1 MKKIFFTFFL
11 LSLSLTVKAQYGTIN
26 AILTKLEERRG
37 LNKNLAEVSLE
48 KAKFVFIKE
57 FEDHTERNFISF
69 NGKNATYV
77 EVFDDKQTGQ
87 TTSNVFSGDV
97 VRSNRNI
104 ISLRADRLEGK
115 KIPMP
120 LTKTFLLTQ
129 QKKILYLVDVNSKE
143 RWIEEGAINSK

>member
-1 MKKIFFTFFL
+1 MRKIFFTFFF
-11 LSLSLTVKAQYGTIN
+11 LTITLALKAQYGTIN

-37 LNKNLAEVSLE
+37 LNNNLAEVSIDQT
-48 KAKFVFIKE
+48 KFVLIKD
-57 FEDHTERNFISF
+57 FEDHTERNFISI

-87 TTSNVFSGDV
+87 STSNVFSGDV

-129 QKKILYLVDVNSKE
+129 QKKILYLVDVNSKD
-143 RWIEEGAINSK
+143 RWIEEGAINKK

>member
-1 MKKIFFTFFL
+1 MRKIFFTLFL
-11 LSLSLTVKAQYGTIN
+11 LTLTLTVKAQYGTIN

-77 EVFDDKQTGQ
+77 EVFDDKHTGQ

-129 QKKILYLVDVNSKE
+129 QKKILYLVDVNSKD

>member
-1 MKKIFFTFFL
+1 MRKIFFTLFL
-11 LSLSLTVKAQYGTIN
+11 LTLTLTVKAQYGTIN

-129 QKKILYLVDVNSKE
+129 QKKILYLVDVNSKD

>member
-1 MKKIFFTFFL
+1 MRKIFFTFFL
-11 LSLSLTVKAQYGTIN
+11 LTLTLTVKAQYGTIN

-37 LNKNLAEVSLE
+37 LNKNLSEVSLE
-48 KAKFVFIKE
+48 KAKFVLIKE
-57 FEDHTERNFISF
+57 FEDHTERNFIIF

-87 TTSNVFSGDV
+87 STSNVFSGDV

-115 KIPMP
+115 KIPIP

-129 QKKILYLVDVNSKE
+129 QKKILYLVDVNSKD
-143 RWIEEGAINSK
+143 RWIEEGAINKK